1 MEIIEISRSAAT
13 GGRNIMRAIQITNS
27 HKISVIECKKPTITS
42 GEVLVKPSCCGIC
55 GTDLHILYHGFGSA
69 NYPCTPGHEFAGR
82 VVEVGRGI
90 RHLKEGDYVAVAPN
104 VVCGTCRWC
113 KAGRPNLCIQLVAI
127 GVGRPG
133 AAAEY
138 VAVPGQNAF
147 KVKETVG
154 DGPAAMI
161 EPLACALH
169 AVESAHGVAGRS
181 VLVIGGGTMGLL
193 IALSAR
199 AQGASAV
206 VISDPS
212 GTKLDI
218 AMKAGITDARTP
230 SEFEGNHFDVVFE
243 AAGVPRA
250 LAQGIELLEKTGTLV
265 QVGVHDADKTV
276 PFSPFHLFEREQTL
290 VGSHS
295 CAEMFP
301 TAVDLIQDIKA
312 QAELMIGEPFSVW
325 DFEAAV
331 ESMSKGHSIKT
342 QLKFD

>member
-1 MEIIEISRSAAT
+1 M
-13 GGRNIMRAIQITNS
+13 
-27 HKISVIECKKPTITS
+27 
-42 GEVLVKPSCCGIC
+42 
-55 GTDLHILYHGFGSA
+55 
-69 NYPCTPGHEFAGR
+69 
-82 VVEVGRGI
+82 EVGRNV
-90 RHLKEGDYVAVAPN
+90 RHLKEGDFVAVAPN

-113 KAGRPNLCIQLVAI
+113 KAGRPNLCIHLVAI
-127 GVGRPG
+127 GVGRAG

-138 VAVPGQNAF
+138 VAVPGQNAL

-154 DGPAAMI
+154 DGPAALI

-169 AVESAHGVAGRS
+169 AVESSRSVAGRN

-193 IALSAR
+193 IALSAK
-199 AQGASAV
+199 AQGAGAV
-206 VISDPS
+206 AISDPS

-218 AMKAGITDARTP
+218 ARKAGITDARTP
-230 SEFEGNHFDVVFE
+230 GEFEGNHFDVVFE
-243 AAGVPRA
+243 AAGVTAA
-250 LAQGIELLEKTGTLV
+250 LVQGIEMLEKTGTLV

-276 PFSPFHLFEREQTL
+276 PINPFLLFEREQTF

-301 TAVDLIQDIKA
+301 AAVDLIQDIKP

-331 ESMSKGHSIKT
+331 DSMSKGHSIKT
-342 QLKFD
+342 QLKYD

>member
-1 MEIIEISRSAAT
+1 
-13 GGRNIMRAIQITNS
+13 MRAIQITS
-27 HKISVIECKKPTITS
+27 GHKISVIECTKPTVGS

-55 GTDLHILYHGFGSA
+55 GTDLHILHHGFVGT

-82 VVEVGRGI
+82 VVEVGRDVK
-90 RHLKEGDYVAVAPN
+90 HLKEGDYVAVDPN

-113 KAGRPNLCIQLVAI
+113 KEGRPNLCVHLTPI

-138 VAVPGQNAF
+138 VAVPGKNAL
-147 KVKETVG
+147 KVKESVG
-154 DGPAAMI
+154 DGAAALI

-169 AVESAHGVAGRS
+169 AVESSRGVAGRN

-193 IALSAR
+193 IALSAK
-199 AQGASAV
+199 AQGAGAIA
-206 VISDPS
+206 ISDPS
-212 GTKLDI
+212 ETKLEI
-218 AMKAGITDARTP
+218 ARKAGITDAKTP
-230 SEFEGNHFDVVFE
+230 GEFEGSHFDVVFE

-276 PFSPFHLFEREQTL
+276 PINPFLLYEREQTF
-290 VGSHS
+290 VGSNS
-295 CAEMFP
+295 CAAMFP
-301 TAVDLIQDIKA
+301 TAVDLIEDIKA
-312 QAELMIGEPFSVW
+312 QAELMIGKPFSVW
-325 DFEAAV
+325 DFEAAID
-331 ESMSKGHSIKT
+331 SMSKGNSIKT

>member
-1 MEIIEISRSAAT
+1 MK
-13 GGRNIMRAIQITNS
+13 AIQITS
-27 HKISVIECKKPTITS
+27 GHKIGVIECTKPTITCD
-42 GEVLVKPSCCGIC
+42 EVLVKPSCCGIC
-55 GTDLHILYHGFGSA
+55 GTDLHILHHGFGSA
-69 NYPCTPGHEFAGR
+69 KYPCTPGHEFAGR
-82 VVEVGRGI
+82 VVEVGRNV
-90 RHLKEGDYVAVAPN
+90 RHLKEGDFVAVAPN

-113 KAGRPNLCIQLVAI
+113 KAGRPNLCIHLVAI
-127 GVGRPG
+127 GVGRAG

-138 VAVPGQNAF
+138 VAVPGQNAL

-154 DGPAAMI
+154 DGPAALI

-169 AVESAHGVAGRS
+169 AVESSRSVAGRN

-193 IALSAR
+193 IALSAK
-199 AQGASAV
+199 AQGAGAV
-206 VISDPS
+206 AISDPS

-218 AMKAGITDARTP
+218 ARKAGITDARTP
-230 SEFEGNHFDVVFE
+230 GEFEGNHFDVVFE
-243 AAGVPRA
+243 AAGVTAA
-250 LAQGIELLEKTGTLV
+250 LVQGIKMLEKTGTLV

-276 PFSPFHLFEREQTL
+276 PINPFLLFEREQTF

-301 TAVDLIQDIKA
+301 AAVDLIQDIKP

-331 ESMSKGHSIKT
+331 DSMSKGHSIKT
-342 QLKFD
+342 QLKYD